1 MNETAKPI
9 VRIESGL
16 PMVREWQLA
25 APVDFV
31 FGAGEHIAVFGR
43 NGAGKT
49 KLVEIILGR
58 HPVKK
63 GIIEYAFPSP
73 VRKYVSENV
82 KYLAFKDCYGGET
95 EQNYYLQQRW
105 NSWDVDDERILLS
118 SGELRKHSLSK
129 VLGTEPCLLIL
140 DNPFVGLDAA
150 SRLVLGEQLRA
161 IVQGGKTSLML
172 VLSREDE
179 IPPFMT
185 HVVEVKDEVVL
196 PKKRLAD
203 WLAERNSE
211 EASRKGMA
219 CGPGLA
225 CGSGQ
230 ACVPGPDCGSGQ
242 DCSSAEVC
250 GSAETCGP
258 GQAISARDAHCNAD
272 SPSSENGPSS
282 RRTADDP
289 ASSPEIVRLNKV
301 TIRYGER
308 TILKDLDWVV
318 RKGEHW
324 SLTGPNGSGKSTLLG
339 LVCAD
344 NPQSYACDISLF
356 GRKRGSGESIW
367 DIKKHIGYVSPE
379 LHRSFKR
386 DITAERIVANGLRD
400 FHGLF
405 TKANEEEIR
414 TARKCLERFG
424 AGHLA
429 GTSFLNMSSGEQRIV
444 LLARAFVKNAD
455 LLILDEP
462 FHGLDDENVRMV
474 RGIIEEYCQN
484 PDNTLL
490 MVTHRME
497 ELPSCIDHNLTLK
510 VNR

>member
-211 EASRKGMA
+211 KASRKGI
-219 CGPGLA
+219 A

-230 ACVPGPDCGSGQ
+230 D
-242 DCSSAEVC
+242 
-250 GSAETCGP
+250 CGP
-258 GQAISARDAHCNAD
+258 GQAISTGDAHCNAD

-282 RRTADDP
+282 RRAADGS

>member
-203 WLAERNSE
+203 WLAERGTE
-211 EASRKGMA
+211 T
-219 CGPGLA
+219 CGKEQDCSSTESCSTVKT

-230 ACVPGPDCGSGQ
+230 ACGPRQ
-242 DCSSAEVC
+242 DCRSGLA
-250 GSAETCGP
+250 CGP
-258 GQAISARDAHCNAD
+258 GQAISTGDAHCNAD
-272 SPSSENGPSS
+272 SPSSENGPSA
-282 RRTADDP
+282 RRAADDS
-289 ASSPEIVRLNKV
+289 ASSTEIVRLNKV

>member
-203 WLAERNSE
+203 WLAERGTE
-211 EASRKGMA
+211 T
-219 CGPGLA
+219 CGK
-225 CGSGQ
+225 
-230 ACVPGPDCGSGQ
+230 GQ
-242 DCSSAEVC
+242 D
-250 GSAETCGP
+250 CGP
-258 GQAISARDAHCNAD
+258 GQAISTGDAHSIAD
-272 SPSSENGPSS
+272 SPPSENGPSA
-282 RRTADDP
+282 RRAADDP
-289 ASSPEIVRLNKV
+289 ASSTEIVRLNKV

-462 FHGLDDENVRMV
+462 FHGLDDGNVRMV

>member
-203 WLAERNSE
+203 WLAERGTE
-211 EASRKGMA
+211 T
-219 CGPGLA
+219 CGKE
-225 CGSGQ
+225 
-230 ACVPGPDCGSGQ
+230 Q
-242 DCSSAEVC
+242 D
-250 GSAETCGP
+250 CGP
-258 GQAISARDAHCNAD
+258 GQAISTGDAHCNAD
-272 SPSSENGPSS
+272 SPSSENGPSA
-282 RRTADDP
+282 RRDADDP

>member
-82 KYLAFKDCYGGET
+82 KYMAFKDCYGGET

-203 WLAERNSE
+203 WLAERGTE
-211 EASRKGMA
+211 T
-219 CGPGLA
+219 CGK
-225 CGSGQ
+225 GQ
-230 ACVPGPDCGSGQ
+230 A
-242 DCSSAEVC
+242 
-250 GSAETCGP
+250 CGP
-258 GQAISARDAHCNAD
+258 GQAISAGDAHSIAD
-272 SPSSENGPSS
+272 SPSSENGPSA
-282 RRTADDP
+282 RRAADDP
-289 ASSPEIVRLNKV
+289 ASSTEIVRLNKV

-386 DITAERIVANGLRD
+386 YITAERIVANGLRD

>member
-203 WLAERNSE
+203 WLAERGTE
-211 EASRKGMA
+211 TCRKE
-219 CGPGLA
+219 
-225 CGSGQ
+225 Q
-230 ACVPGPDCGSGQ
+230 ACS
-242 DCSSAEVC
+242 
-250 GSAETCGP
+250 P
-258 GQAISARDAHCNAD
+258 GQAISTGDAHCNAD
-272 SPSSENGPSS
+272 SPSSEHGPSS

>member
-203 WLAERNSE
+203 WLAERGTE
-211 EASRKGMA
+211 T
-219 CGPGLA
+219 CGKE
-225 CGSGQ
+225 Q
-230 ACVPGPDCGSGQ
+230 A
-242 DCSSAEVC
+242 
-250 GSAETCGP
+250 CGP
-258 GQAISARDAHCNAD
+258 GQAISTGDAHCNAD
-272 SPSSENGPSS
+272 SPSSENGPSA
-282 RRTADDP
+282 RRAADNP
-289 ASSPEIVRLNKV
+289 ASSTEIVRLNKV

>member
-161 IVQGGKTSLML
+161 IVEGGKTSLML

-203 WLAERNSE
+203 WLAERGTE
-211 EASRKGMA
+211 T
-219 CGPGLA
+219 CGKEQV
-225 CGSGQ
+225 CSSTES
-230 ACVPGPDCGSGQ
+230 CRTVKTCGSGQ
-242 DCSSAEVC
+242 D
-250 GSAETCGP
+250 CGP
-258 GQAISARDAHCNAD
+258 GQAISAGDAHSIAD
-272 SPSSENGPSS
+272 SPSSENGPSA
-282 RRTADDP
+282 RRAADDP
-289 ASSPEIVRLNKV
+289 ASSTEIVRLNKV

-462 FHGLDDENVRMV
+462 FHGLDDGNVRMV

>member
-203 WLAERNSE
+203 WLAERGTE
-211 EASRKGMA
+211 TCGKEQA
-219 CGPGLA
+219 CGPG
-225 CGSGQ
+225 Q
-230 ACVPGPDCGSGQ
+230 
-242 DCSSAEVC
+242 
-250 GSAETCGP
+250 T
-258 GQAISARDAHCNAD
+258 ISTGDAHCNAD
-272 SPSSENGPSS
+272 SPSSENGPSA
-282 RRTADDP
+282 RRDADDP

>member
-1 MNETAKPI
+1 MSETAKPI

-211 EASRKGMA
+211 EAGSKGMD
-219 CGPGLA
+219 CG
-225 CGSGQ
+225 
-230 ACVPGPDCGSGQ
+230 PGPDCGSGQ
-242 DCSSAEVC
+242 DCGPGQACGSRQSCGSAEVC
-250 GSAETCGP
+250 AP
-258 GQAISARDAHCNAD
+258 GQAISTGDAHCNAD
-272 SPSSENGPSS
+272 SPSSENGPSA
-282 RRTADDP
+282 RRAADDP
-289 ASSPEIVRLNKV
+289 AFSPEIVRLNKV

>member
-203 WLAERNSE
+203 WLAERGTE
-211 EASRKGMA
+211 T
-219 CGPGLA
+219 CGKE
-225 CGSGQ
+225 
-230 ACVPGPDCGSGQ
+230 Q
-242 DCSSAEVC
+242 D
-250 GSAETCGP
+250 CGP
-258 GQAISARDAHCNAD
+258 GQAISTGDAHCNAD
-272 SPSSENGPSS
+272 SPFSENGPSALQA
-282 RRTADDP
+282 ADAP

-462 FHGLDDENVRMV
+462 FHGLDDGNVRMV

>member
-161 IVQGGKTSLML
+161 IVEGGKTSLML

-203 WLAERNSE
+203 WLAERGTE
-211 EASRKGMA
+211 T
-219 CGPGLA
+219 CGKE
-225 CGSGQ
+225 
-230 ACVPGPDCGSGQ
+230 Q
-242 DCSSAEVC
+242 D
-250 GSAETCGP
+250 CGP
-258 GQAISARDAHCNAD
+258 GQAISTGD
-272 SPSSENGPSS
+272 SPTLENGPSA
-282 RRTADDP
+282 RRAADDP
-289 ASSPEIVRLNKV
+289 ASSTEIVRLNKV

>member
-118 SGELRKHSLSK
+118 SGELRKNSLSK

-161 IVQGGKTSLML
+161 IVEGGKTSLML

-203 WLAERNSE
+203 WLAERGTE
-211 EASRKGMA
+211 T
-219 CGPGLA
+219 CGKE
-225 CGSGQ
+225 
-230 ACVPGPDCGSGQ
+230 Q
-242 DCSSAEVC
+242 D
-250 GSAETCGP
+250 CGP
-258 GQAISARDAHCNAD
+258 GQAISTGDAHCNAD
-272 SPSSENGPSS
+272 SPTLENGPSA
-282 RRTADDP
+282 RRAADNP
-289 ASSPEIVRLNKV
+289 ASSTEIVRLNKV

-462 FHGLDDENVRMV
+462 FHGLDDGNVRMV

>member
-1 MNETAKPI
+1 MSETAKPI

-31 FGAGEHIAVFGR
+31 FGAGEHIAVLGR

-211 EASRKGMA
+211 KASRKGMA
-219 CGPGLA
+219 CG
-225 CGSGQ
+225 
-230 ACVPGPDCGSGQ
+230 SGQ
-242 DCSSAEVC
+242 D
-250 GSAETCGP
+250 CGP

-272 SPSSENGPSS
+272 SPSSENGPYA
-282 RRTADDP
+282 RRAADDP

>member
-140 DNPFVGLDAA
+140 DTPFVGLDAA

-172 VLSREDE
+172 VLSREDD

-203 WLAERNSE
+203 WLAER
-211 EASRKGMA
+211 GT
-219 CGPGLA
+219 
-225 CGSGQ
+225 
-230 ACVPGPDCGSGQ
+230 
-242 DCSSAEVC
+242 
-250 GSAETCGP
+250 ETCGKEQACSP
-258 GQAISARDAHCNAD
+258 GQAISTGDAHCNAD
-272 SPSSENGPSS
+272 SPSSENGPSA
-282 RRTADDP
+282 RRAADDP

-318 RKGEHW
+318 RKGEHR
-324 SLTGPNGSGKSTLLG
+324 SLAGPNGSGKSTLLG

>member
-203 WLAERNSE
+203 WLAERGTE
-211 EASRKGMA
+211 TCRKEQV
-219 CGPGLA
+219 CSSTES
-225 CGSGQ
+225 CRT
-230 ACVPGPDCGSGQ
+230 VKTCGSGQ
-242 DCSSAEVC
+242 DC
-250 GSAETCGP
+250 GS
-258 GQAISARDAHCNAD
+258 GQAISAGDAHCNAN
-272 SPSSENGPSS
+272 SPSSENGPSA
-282 RRTADDP
+282 RRAADDP

>member
-161 IVQGGKTSLML
+161 IVEGGKTSLML

-203 WLAERNSE
+203 WLAER
-211 EASRKGMA
+211 GT
-219 CGPGLA
+219 
-225 CGSGQ
+225 
-230 ACVPGPDCGSGQ
+230 
-242 DCSSAEVC
+242 
-250 GSAETCGP
+250 ETCGKEQACGT
-258 GQAISARDAHCNAD
+258 GQAISTGDAHCNAD
-272 SPSSENGPSS
+272 SPTLENGPSS
-282 RRTADDP
+282 RQAADAP

>member
-203 WLAERNSE
+203 WLAERGTE
-211 EASRKGMA
+211 T
-219 CGPGLA
+219 CGKE
-225 CGSGQ
+225 Q
-230 ACVPGPDCGSGQ
+230 A
-242 DCSSAEVC
+242 
-250 GSAETCGP
+250 CGP
-258 GQAISARDAHCNAD
+258 GQAISTGDAHCNAD
-272 SPSSENGPSS
+272 SPSSENGPSALQA
-282 RRTADDP
+282 ADAP

>member
-203 WLAERNSE
+203 WLAER
-211 EASRKGMA
+211 GT
-219 CGPGLA
+219 
-225 CGSGQ
+225 
-230 ACVPGPDCGSGQ
+230 
-242 DCSSAEVC
+242 
-250 GSAETCGP
+250 ETCGKEQACSP
-258 GQAISARDAHCNAD
+258 GQAISTGDAHCNAD
-272 SPSSENGPSS
+272 SPSSENGPSA
-282 RRTADDP
+282 RRAADDP
-289 ASSPEIVRLNKV
+289 ASSTEIVRLNKV

>member
-1 MNETAKPI
+1 MSETAKPI

-161 IVQGGKTSLML
+161 IVEGGKTSLML

-211 EASRKGMA
+211 KAGSKGMD
-219 CGPGLA
+219 

-230 ACVPGPDCGSGQ
+230 ACGPGQACGSGQ
-242 DCSSAEVC
+242 DC
-250 GSAETCGP
+250 GSRQDCRSGQACGP
-258 GQAISARDAHCNAD
+258 GQAISTEDAHSIAD

-282 RRTADDP
+282 RQAADAP

-405 TKANEEEIR
+405 TKANDEEIR

>member
-185 HVVEVKDEVVL
+185 HVVEVKDEIVL

-203 WLAERNSE
+203 WLAERGTE
-211 EASRKGMA
+211 T
-219 CGPGLA
+219 CGKE
-225 CGSGQ
+225 
-230 ACVPGPDCGSGQ
+230 Q
-242 DCSSAEVC
+242 D
-250 GSAETCGP
+250 CGP
-258 GQAISARDAHCNAD
+258 GQAISAGDAHCNAD
-272 SPSSENGPSS
+272 SPSSENGTSALQA
-282 RRTADDP
+282 ADAP

-462 FHGLDDENVRMV
+462 FHGLDDGNVRMV

>member
-161 IVQGGKTSLML
+161 IVEGGKTSLML
-172 VLSREDE
+172 VLTREDE

-203 WLAERNSE
+203 WLAERGTE
-211 EASRKGMA
+211 T
-219 CGPGLA
+219 CGKE
-225 CGSGQ
+225 Q
-230 ACVPGPDCGSGQ
+230 A
-242 DCSSAEVC
+242 
-250 GSAETCGP
+250 CGP
-258 GQAISARDAHCNAD
+258 GQAISTGDAHCNAD
-272 SPSSENGPSS
+272 SPTLENGPYA
-282 RRTADDP
+282 RRAADNP

>member
-203 WLAERNSE
+203 WLAERGTE
-211 EASRKGMA
+211 T
-219 CGPGLA
+219 CGKE
-225 CGSGQ
+225 
-230 ACVPGPDCGSGQ
+230 Q
-242 DCSSAEVC
+242 D
-250 GSAETCGP
+250 CGP
-258 GQAISARDAHCNAD
+258 GQAISTGDAHCNAD
-272 SPSSENGPSS
+272 SPSSENGPSA
-282 RRTADDP
+282 RRAADDP
-289 ASSPEIVRLNKV
+289 ASSTEIVRLNKV

-462 FHGLDDENVRMV
+462 FHGLDDGNVRMV

>member
-150 SRLVLGEQLRA
+150 SRLVLGEQLRS

-211 EASRKGMA
+211 KASRKGMA
-219 CGPGLA
+219 CGPG
-225 CGSGQ
+225 
-230 ACVPGPDCGSGQ
+230 Q
-242 DCSSAEVC
+242 D
-250 GSAETCGP
+250 CGP
-258 GQAISARDAHCNAD
+258 GQAINTGDAHCNAD

>member
-203 WLAERNSE
+203 WLAER
-211 EASRKGMA
+211 GT
-219 CGPGLA
+219 
-225 CGSGQ
+225 
-230 ACVPGPDCGSGQ
+230 
-242 DCSSAEVC
+242 
-250 GSAETCGP
+250 ETCGKEQACSP
-258 GQAISARDAHCNAD
+258 GQAISTGDAHSIAD
-272 SPSSENGPSS
+272 SPPSENGPSA
-282 RRTADDP
+282 RRAADDP
-289 ASSPEIVRLNKV
+289 ASSTEIVRLNKV

>member
-203 WLAERNSE
+203 WLAERGTE
-211 EASRKGMA
+211 T
-219 CGPGLA
+219 CGKE
-225 CGSGQ
+225 Q
-230 ACVPGPDCGSGQ
+230 A
-242 DCSSAEVC
+242 
-250 GSAETCGP
+250 CGP
-258 GQAISARDAHCNAD
+258 GQAISTGDAHCNAD
-272 SPSSENGPSS
+272 SPSLENRPSALQA
-282 RRTADDP
+282 ADAP
-289 ASSPEIVRLNKV
+289 ASSTEIVRLNKV

>member
-203 WLAERNSE
+203 WLAERGTE
-211 EASRKGMA
+211 T
-219 CGPGLA
+219 CGKE
-225 CGSGQ
+225 Q
-230 ACVPGPDCGSGQ
+230 A
-242 DCSSAEVC
+242 
-250 GSAETCGP
+250 CGP
-258 GQAISARDAHCNAD
+258 GQAISTGDAHCNAD
-272 SPSSENGPSS
+272 SPSLENRPSALQA
-282 RRTADDP
+282 ADAP
-289 ASSPEIVRLNKV
+289 ASSTEIVRLNKV

-462 FHGLDDENVRMV
+462 FHGLDDGNVRMV

>member
-203 WLAERNSE
+203 WLAERGTE
-211 EASRKGMA
+211 T
-219 CGPGLA
+219 CGKE
-225 CGSGQ
+225 Q
-230 ACVPGPDCGSGQ
+230 A
-242 DCSSAEVC
+242 
-250 GSAETCGP
+250 CGP
-258 GQAISARDAHCNAD
+258 GQAISAGDAHCNAD
-272 SPSSENGPSS
+272 SPTLENGPSA
-282 RRTADDP
+282 RRAADNP
-289 ASSPEIVRLNKV
+289 ASSTEIVRLNKV

>member
-1 MNETAKPI
+1 MSETAKPI

-211 EASRKGMA
+211 KASRKGMA
-219 CGPGLA
+219 CGPGQD

-230 ACVPGPDCGSGQ
+230 ACVPGPDCGPGQ
-242 DCSSAEVC
+242 DCGPAE
-250 GSAETCGP
+250 ACGP
-258 GQAISARDAHCNAD
+258 GQAISTGGAHYNAD

-282 RRTADDP
+282 RRAADDP
-289 ASSPEIVRLNKV
+289 ASSPEIVHLNKV

-462 FHGLDDENVRMV
+462 FHGLDDGNVRMV

>member
-203 WLAERNSE
+203 WLAERGTE
-211 EASRKGMA
+211 TCRKE
-219 CGPGLA
+219 
-225 CGSGQ
+225 Q
-230 ACVPGPDCGSGQ
+230 ACS
-242 DCSSAEVC
+242 
-250 GSAETCGP
+250 P
-258 GQAISARDAHCNAD
+258 GQAISTGDAHCNAD
-272 SPSSENGPSS
+272 SPSSEHGPSS

-462 FHGLDDENVRMV
+462 FHGLDDGNVRMV

>member
-161 IVQGGKTSLML
+161 IVEGGKTSLML

-203 WLAERNSE
+203 WLAERGTE
-211 EASRKGMA
+211 T
-219 CGPGLA
+219 CGKE
-225 CGSGQ
+225 Q
-230 ACVPGPDCGSGQ
+230 ACSSTESCRTVKTCGSGQ
-242 DCSSAEVC
+242 DCGTEQVGSSSEVR
-250 GSAETCGP
+250 GSEQDPVTEQGCATKGP
-258 GQAISARDAHCNAD
+258 RGIACFPSTEDRCSARCATN
-272 SPSSENGPSS
+272 P
-282 RRTADDP
+282 P

>member
-203 WLAERNSE
+203 WLAERGTE
-211 EASRKGMA
+211 T
-219 CGPGLA
+219 CGKE
-225 CGSGQ
+225 Q
-230 ACVPGPDCGSGQ
+230 A
-242 DCSSAEVC
+242 
-250 GSAETCGP
+250 CGP
-258 GQAISARDAHCNAD
+258 GQAISTGDAHCNAD
-272 SPSSENGPSS
+272 SPTLENGPSA
-282 RRTADDP
+282 RRAADDP

>member
-150 SRLVLGEQLRA
+150 SRLLLGEQLRA

-203 WLAERNSE
+203 WLAERGTE
-211 EASRKGMA
+211 T
-219 CGPGLA
+219 CGKE
-225 CGSGQ
+225 Q
-230 ACVPGPDCGSGQ
+230 A
-242 DCSSAEVC
+242 
-250 GSAETCGP
+250 CGP
-258 GQAISARDAHCNAD
+258 GQAISTGDAHCNAD
-272 SPSSENGPSS
+272 SPSSENGPSALQA
-282 RRTADDP
+282 ADAP

>member
-31 FGAGEHIAVFGR
+31 FGSGEHIAVFGR

-203 WLAERNSE
+203 WLAERGTE
-211 EASRKGMA
+211 T
-219 CGPGLA
+219 CGKE
-225 CGSGQ
+225 Q
-230 ACVPGPDCGSGQ
+230 A
-242 DCSSAEVC
+242 
-250 GSAETCGP
+250 CGP
-258 GQAISARDAHCNAD
+258 GQAISTGDAHCNAD
-272 SPSSENGPSS
+272 SPSLENRPSA
-282 RRTADDP
+282 RRAADDP

-462 FHGLDDENVRMV
+462 FHGLDDGNVRMV

>member
-203 WLAERNSE
+203 WLAER
-211 EASRKGMA
+211 GT
-219 CGPGLA
+219 
-225 CGSGQ
+225 
-230 ACVPGPDCGSGQ
+230 
-242 DCSSAEVC
+242 
-250 GSAETCGP
+250 ETCGKEQACGT
-258 GQAISARDAHCNAD
+258 GQAISTGDAHCNAD
-272 SPSSENGPSS
+272 SPTLENGPSS
-282 RRTADDP
+282 RQAADAP

>member
-203 WLAERNSE
+203 WLAER
-211 EASRKGMA
+211 GT
-219 CGPGLA
+219 
-225 CGSGQ
+225 
-230 ACVPGPDCGSGQ
+230 
-242 DCSSAEVC
+242 
-250 GSAETCGP
+250 ETCGKEQACSP
-258 GQAISARDAHCNAD
+258 GQAISTGDAHCNAD
-272 SPSSENGPSS
+272 SPSTENGPSA
-282 RRTADDP
+282 RRAADDP
-289 ASSPEIVRLNKV
+289 ASSTEIVRLNKV

-462 FHGLDDENVRMV
+462 FHGLDDGNVRMV

>member
-203 WLAERNSE
+203 WLAERGTE
-211 EASRKGMA
+211 T
-219 CGPGLA
+219 CGKE
-225 CGSGQ
+225 Q
-230 ACVPGPDCGSGQ
+230 A
-242 DCSSAEVC
+242 
-250 GSAETCGP
+250 CGP
-258 GQAISARDAHCNAD
+258 GQAISTGDAHCNAD
-272 SPSSENGPSS
+272 SPSLENRPSA
-282 RRTADDP
+282 RRAADDP

-462 FHGLDDENVRMV
+462 FHGLDDGNVRMV

>member
-161 IVQGGKTSLML
+161 IVEGGKTSLML

-211 EASRKGMA
+211 KANRKGMA
-219 CGPGLA
+219 CG
-225 CGSGQ
+225 
-230 ACVPGPDCGSGQ
+230 SGQ
-242 DCSSAEVC
+242 D
-250 GSAETCGP
+250 CGP
-258 GQAISARDAHCNAD
+258 GQAISTGDAHCNAD
-272 SPSSENGPSS
+272 SPTLENGPSA
-282 RRTADDP
+282 RRAADDP
-289 ASSPEIVRLNKV
+289 ASSTEIVRLNKV

>member
-161 IVQGGKTSLML
+161 IVEGGKTSLML

-203 WLAERNSE
+203 WLAEPGTE
-211 EASRKGMA
+211 T
-219 CGPGLA
+219 CGKE
-225 CGSGQ
+225 
-230 ACVPGPDCGSGQ
+230 Q
-242 DCSSAEVC
+242 D
-250 GSAETCGP
+250 CGP
-258 GQAISARDAHCNAD
+258 GQAISTGDAHCNAD
-272 SPSSENGPSS
+272 SPSSVNGPSA
-282 RRTADDP
+282 RRAADDP
-289 ASSPEIVRLNKV
+289 ASSTEIVRLNKV

>member
-1 MNETAKPI
+1 MSETAKPI

-118 SGELRKHSLSK
+118 SGELRKNSLSK

-203 WLAERNSE
+203 WLAERGTE
-211 EASRKGMA
+211 T
-219 CGPGLA
+219 CGKE
-225 CGSGQ
+225 
-230 ACVPGPDCGSGQ
+230 Q
-242 DCSSAEVC
+242 D
-250 GSAETCGP
+250 CGP
-258 GQAISARDAHCNAD
+258 GQAISTGDAHCNAD
-272 SPSSENGPSS
+272 SPTLENGPSA
-282 RRTADDP
+282 RRAADNP
-289 ASSPEIVRLNKV
+289 ASSTEIVRLNKV